1 MYYANPPPKLWF
13 SSPKPNL
20 WFSSS
25 GLWFSSSG
33 LRIIIIIIILHS
45 LVLVGQHGVRAQL
58 CDRDTGERPQNP
70 NYCQC
75 VAHKVATKGESTHQL
90 PCKLHPPS
98 HTTAAHHTAIDT
110 IPLRA

>member
-1 MYYANPPPKLWF
+1 MQEPDRIDLLVECFHAVEQVVLRPPL
-13 SSPKPNL
+13 SPDL
-20 WFSSS
+20 
-25 GLWFSSSG
+25 
-33 LRIIIIIIILHS
+33 IIIIIIILHS